1 MEETKQTDTNSVA
14 ENKISKKKIAL
25 EDGSNRQKVTPVKN
39 LDKAHAKKVSIFTR
53 LNIRLS
59 VKERLLFAKYLS
71 VLLGSGLTLDES
83 IKVLKKGTKGPM
95 KKILETL
102 DVELQQGHTLADG
115 LSHFPHIFS
124 QVFINLLRAGE
135 SSGTLNSNL
144 EYLSV
149 QMQKQYEL
157 KKSIQGAMMYPA
169 IILTGGLAVTVLI
182 IVFILPNI
190 VDLFSSL
197 NAEIP
202 TTTKIL
208 IWISYFFQ
216 TYPIK
221 IIIGSLALFLA
232 FVAIIKI
239 HFTRSIID
247 KIILTVPIVG
257 TIIKNATLARIFRL
271 FGTLLKSGMPMEKAI
286 IITQSVVSNAAYS
299 KMLLDLKAGVTEG
312 HNLTDVLDKYPKL
325 VPEIAKRLILVGSET
340 ATLPQNL
347 LYMAEFYEQEISEA
361 SKQISVLIEPILII
375 FMGILVAFLAFSVLS
390 PIYGVVSSI

>member
-1 MEETKQTDTNSVA
+1 
-14 ENKISKKKIAL
+14 L

-347 LYMAEFYEQEISEA
+347 LYMAEFYEQEVSEA

>member
-347 LYMAEFYEQEISEA
+347 LYMAEFYEQEVSEA

>member
-1 MEETKQTDTNSVA
+1 
-14 ENKISKKKIAL
+14 
-25 EDGSNRQKVTPVKN
+25 
-39 LDKAHAKKVSIFTR
+39 
-53 LNIRLS
+53 
-59 VKERLLFAKYLS
+59 
-71 VLLGSGLTLDES
+71 
-83 IKVLKKGTKGPM
+83 
-95 KKILETL
+95 
-102 DVELQQGHTLADG
+102 
-115 LSHFPHIFS
+115 
-124 QVFINLLRAGE
+124 
-135 SSGTLNSNL
+135 
-144 EYLSV
+144 
-149 QMQKQYEL
+149 
-157 KKSIQGAMMYPA
+157 
-169 IILTGGLAVTVLI
+169 VLI

-347 LYMAEFYEQEISEA
+347 LYMAEFYEQEVSEA